1 MTRSALGRWANRA
14 ERGESFVYA
23 VGGGRQQ
30 PPEDVM
36 KAARELHDKGLVAL
50 VQRRVSPS
58 QIAYIA
64 QRTWKREAHA

>member
-1 MTRSALGRWANRA
+1 MTRSALGRWVNRA

-23 VGGGRQQ
+23 VADGRQQ

-36 KAARELHDKGLVAL
+36 KAARELLAKGLVAL

-58 QIAYIA
+58 QIAYVV
-64 QRTWKREAHA
+64 QRTWKKEGHA